1 MFKTEKDWD
10 VHHRRFH
17 KAYRKAHP
25 LTINYDESMFYFKW
39 PRNNVFLGPHNKTKP
54 EQFGIYGN
62 KLKICKVAGTKPFKK
77 KDKKSSSEPLPD
89 PDEPDWSV
97 IDAFN
102 ASLDVE

>member
-17 KAYRKAHP
+17 KAYKKAHP
-25 LTINYDESMFYFKW
+25 HTINYDESMFYFKW
-39 PRNNVFLGPHNKTKP
+39 PDNKTKP

-62 KLKICKVAGTKPFKK
+62 KLKIGKVAGTKPLKK

-89 PDEPDWSV
+89 PNEPDWSV

-102 ASLDVE
+102 ASLDEE